1 MTLPSDARATLL
13 PGRALPPTGLYL
25 GTALVNGLMFTLA
38 LTTYGLYVVD
48 AAHLSPLQ
56 LVLAGTGLE
65 AAAFLSE
72 VPTGVVADVY
82 SRRLSIVIGLIV
94 SGVGF
99 ALMGAVPNFEFVLL
113 GQIVWGV
120 GYTFGS
126 GAREAWLADEIGEGP
141 AARVYVRAAQISR
154 VGRLIGIPVGTGLAL
169 ISLQAPFLVAGVLF
183 VVYAAGLALTMGE
196 RGYTPPG
203 RRPGEG
209 QWHALAST
217 VRFTAANVR
226 GRPVLLTIL
235 VIAVLGGMSS
245 EALDRLWPLHLV
257 GRFSF
262 PPFFGLGAVGWFGLI
277 QAGSLLGGIAAVWIA
292 ARLTAL
298 DDPRSLARSLFVLAT
313 LLIASALGFALAGG
327 FGLAL
332 AALWVTGWVRAAQ
345 EPLFLAWVNRG
356 LDSRSRA
363 TVLSVFSQAD
373 ALGQVAGGPALGVV
387 ATVHSVRAALIAVGL
402 VLVPSLPLYGWAS
415 RREPAASA
423 GDGPSDGRA

>member
-1 MTLPSDARATLL
+1 VTKPSPALAGRATLL
-13 PGRALPPTGLYL
+13 PVGRALPPAGLYL
-25 GTALVNGLMFTLA
+25 GTALINGLMFTLA

-48 AAHLSPLQ
+48 EAQLTPLQ

-65 AAAFLSE
+65 AAAFVAE

-82 SRRLSIVIGLIV
+82 SRRLSIVIGLV
-94 SGVGF
+94 VTAVGF
-99 ALMGAVPNFEFVLL
+99 ALMGAVPSFAFVLL
-113 GQIVWGV
+113 GQVVWGV
-120 GYTFGS
+120 GFTFGS
-126 GAREAWLADEIGEGP
+126 GAREAWLADEIGERP
-141 AARVYVRAAQISR
+141 AAAVYVRAAQLAR
-154 VGRLIGIPVGTGLAL
+154 VGRLAGIPLGAAL
-169 ISLQAPFLVAGVLF
+169 GAWSLQAPFVVAGALF
-183 VVYAAGLALTMGE
+183 LVYALGLSLTMGE

-209 QWHALAST
+209 QWRALAST
-217 VRFTAANVR
+217 VRITVTSVR
-226 GRPVLLTIL
+226 GRPVLVTIL

-262 PPFFGLGAVGWFGLI
+262 PPFFGLGPVGWFGVI
-277 QAGSLLGGIAAVWIA
+277 QAGSLIGGIAAVWIA
-292 ARLTAL
+292 GRLTAL

-313 LLIASALGFALAGG
+313 LLVAAALGFALAGG

-332 AALWVTGWVRAAQ
+332 ATLWLTGWVRAAQ

-373 ALGQVAGGPALGVV
+373 ALGQVAGGPALGVL
-387 ATVHSVRAALIAVGL
+387 ATVRSVRAALVAVGL

-415 RREPAASA
+415 RREPRTD
-423 GDGPSDGRA
+423 DGKRPE

>member
-1 MTLPSDARATLL
+1 MTMQSEGRATLL
-13 PGRALPPTGLYL
+13 PGRALPPAALYL
-25 GTALVNGLMFTLA
+25 GTALINGVLFTLA

-48 AAHLSPLQ
+48 AAHLTPLQ

-65 AAAFLSE
+65 AAAFISE

-82 SRRLSIVIGLIV
+82 SRRLSIVIGHVITAA
-94 SGVGF
+94 GF
-99 ALMGAVPNFEFVLL
+99 ALMGAVPSFAFVLL
-113 GQIVWGV
+113 GQVVWGV

-141 AARVYVRAAQISR
+141 AARVYLRAAQVSR
-154 VGRLIGIPVGTGLAL
+154 VGRLAGIPLGTGLAL
-169 ISLQAPFLVAGVLF
+169 IGLQAPFLVGGALF
-183 VVYAAGLALTMGE
+183 LVYALGVAVTMGE

-209 QWHALAST
+209 QWRAL
-217 VRFTAANVR
+217 TATMRLTAGSVR

-235 VIAVLGGMSS
+235 VIALLGGVSS

-277 QAGSLLGGIAAVWIA
+277 QAGSLVGGIGAVWVA
-292 ARLTAL
+292 GRLTAL
-298 DDPRSLARSLFVLAT
+298 DDPRSLGRSVFLLAT

-327 FGLAL
+327 FGVAL
-332 AALWVTGWVRAAQ
+332 VALWVTGWVRAAQ

-373 ALGQVAGGPALGVV
+373 ALGQVAGGPALGVL
-387 ATVHSVRAALIAVGL
+387 ATVRSVRAALLAVGL

-415 RREPAASA
+415 RREPRA
-423 GDGPSDGRA
+423 GADHPAEPAP